1 MGYLVF
7 STNKRRFSFVLF
19 MFGLSF
25 TNPAMLYGLWA
36 ALLPLVIH
44 LLNRRRSVTLPFSNV
59 ALLQA
64 LQHDRMRRV
73 KLKQIVLLIL
83 RTLLIVLLVLAFA
96 RPTLTGAGA
105 SGGAGNAGT
114 AAVILVDQSLS
125 MQYRTPQGTLFERG
139 KARVR
144 EILSLFNAQD
154 DVQVLLVDSGVTSVS
169 HTSLTTLRAR
179 IEGWSPQ
186 FDATNMLPGL
196 QAALAHLQA
205 SQMPNKELYI
215 VSDMSSVGW
224 ASVPDTLLWDGI
236 SVFVVLER
244 PDIVQNVSVAQV
256 KTVGGLLRVGQPV
269 TLEIELVNH
278 GESPRGD
285 VPVQAFW
292 NDRRII
298 QQVAHIPAGGREKLY
313 ARFTPETGGARA
325 LRVEIGDDDL
335 PADNRRVSVVQVPEQ
350 LRVLVI
356 GETGQDTYFLSQAL
370 QAASFDVKI
379 QSPDQVTDAVLSTSD
394 VVYLCHVSR
403 LPVGVINRLQKHVF
417 AGGGL
422 GIVLGEQVDMRHY
435 NEHILSEL
443 LPATLISVRGQP
455 GAKTAYQALPPKLP
469 NHPMLSHIQLDGAFR
484 SPRFFAHYV
493 MRPEKETQ
501 AVLSFTNGTPALL
514 EAKLGQGH
522 VVLFGSEWGATLS
535 WNDMPVSG
543 FFLPFVYNLTGYLV
557 SGAVSQSDYVVGS
570 VVTRPLGVST
580 KNEGV
585 LRPPGQ
591 DAQTIWPQQRGVLP
605 VWPVG
610 RVDRPG
616 LWEISAQERLV
627 DIFAV
632 QIDPLAS
639 DLTQVSEARLQAI
652 FDEARLFAVSSD
664 QQIKDVV
671 LPVRYGREFW
681 RPALGGVLFLML
693 VEMWIAK
700 TTRSSRS

>member
-1 MGYLVF
+1 
-7 STNKRRFSFVLF
+7 

-59 ALLQA
+59 ALLQT

-73 KLKQIVLLIL
+73 KLKQIILLIL

-105 SGGAGNAGT
+105 SGSVGDAGT

-125 MQYRTPQGTLFERG
+125 MQYRTPQGTLFERS

-144 EILSLFNAQD
+144 DILSLFNAQD
-154 DVQVLLVDSGVTSVS
+154 DVQILLVDSDVTPLSDA
-169 HTSLTTLRAR
+169 SLTTLRAR
-179 IEGWSPQ
+179 IDGWSAQ
-186 FDATNMLPGL
+186 FDVTDMLPGL
-196 QAALAHLQA
+196 QTALTHLQT
-205 SQMPNKELYI
+205 SQMPNKELYV
-215 VSDMSSVGW
+215 VSDVSHVGW
-224 ASVPDTLLWDGI
+224 ASVPDTLEWDGI
-236 SVFVVLER
+236 SVFVVPER
-244 PDIVQNVSVAQV
+244 PEIVQNVSVAQV

-278 GESPRGD
+278 SETPRGD
-285 VPVQAFW
+285 VPLQAFW
-292 NDRRII
+292 DDRRII
-298 QQVAHIPAGGREKLY
+298 QQVAHIPAKGHKKLY
-313 ARFTPETGGARA
+313 ARFTPETSGARA

-335 PADNRRVSVVQVPEQ
+335 PADNTRVSVVQVPEQ

-356 GETGQDTYFLSQAL
+356 GDTRQDTYFLSQAL
-370 QAASFDVKI
+370 QAASFDVHI
-379 QSPDQVTDAVLSTSD
+379 QSSDQVTDEILSAAD

-403 LPVGVINRLQKHVF
+403 LSAGIINRLQKHVSS
-417 AGGGL
+417 GGGL

-435 NEHILSEL
+435 NERILSEL

-455 GAKTAYQALPPKLP
+455 GATTAYQAFPPELP
-469 NHPMLSHIQLDGAFR
+469 NHPMLSHVQLDGTFR

-493 MRPEKETQ
+493 VRPEGETQ
-501 AVLSFTNGTPALL
+501 AILSFANGTPALL
-514 EAKLGQGH
+514 ESKVGQGH
-522 VVLFGSEWGATLS
+522 VVLFVSEWGATLS

-557 SGAVSQSDYVVGS
+557 SGAVSQSDYMVGRVVN
-570 VVTRPLGVST
+570 RPLGIST

-585 LRPPGQ
+585 LRSPGN
-591 DAQTIWPQQRGVLP
+591 DAQTIWPQQRGVSP
-605 VWPVG
+605 IWPVG

-616 LWEISAQERLV
+616 LWKIYAQERLA
-627 DIFAV
+627 DLFAV
-632 QIDPLAS
+632 QVDPMAS
-639 DLTQVSEARLQAI
+639 DLTRVSDARLQAI
-652 FDEARLFAVSSD
+652 FGDTRLFVVSAD

-671 LPVRYGREFW
+671 LPLRYGREFW
-681 RPALGGVLFLML
+681 RLALAGALFLMF

-700 TTRSSRS
+700 TTRSRRL